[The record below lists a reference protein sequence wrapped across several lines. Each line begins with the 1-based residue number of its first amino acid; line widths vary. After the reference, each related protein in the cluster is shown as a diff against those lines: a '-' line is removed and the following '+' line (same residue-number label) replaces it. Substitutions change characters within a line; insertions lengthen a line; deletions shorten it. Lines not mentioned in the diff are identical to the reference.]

1 MLFKILAFAIVTAI
15 LCIYLKSIN
24 SEFFLLALI
33 SGGVI
38 LSLYTVSYLSETIE
52 MIKQLTELS
61 GIDNKIIVI
70 CIKVTLIGYLVEFTC
85 GTIEDCGLKGL
96 SDKVA
101 LIGRLII
108 VGISMPLL
116 VSLVKLISVFLEKL

>member
-108 VGISMPLL
+108 VGMSMPLL